1 MNKTNKT
8 LNSIDFFS
16 KKKNNNKIFNFFKI
30 YKGTNFPPFLK
41 KNFGSIP
48 TKNESFLFKLTKN
61 QKFLYNSKSEYFDK
75 NYLKNKGYLIK
86 GDNIQYIFNDFQST
100 NYSSEEYTNN
110 NQSFNN
116 ILINNIINQKN
127 NNNIKNI
134 KKNNPKKIIERF
146 DDNFYR
152 NEENKK
158 YFPCPC
164 DYDPYNSDKSYI
176 YRYNSLFKKK
186 NNFSINRFN
195 DLYNPK
201 TLEKKENN
209 IKKSKSSK
217 NIFFGKEK
225 KFCKFN
231 SPFPINFDEDKIGPG
246 LFNFPSSFKIPNKNK
261 PSYFFLT
268 GSKKDENKDLESKYI
283 QKDDSPKIKEDKNF
297 IQIKEKI
304 KMLNYNKNIQQQIN
318 LLLKKEEENE
328 KINKERKRKIIEIKE
343 LNNYCFNFEK
353 NDKKGFTF
361 TKIKKGLNFPNYHI
375 PGPCYYNFKNILDSI
390 KPKKNF
396 HSNIKNIWI

>member
-16 KKKNNNKIFNFFKI
+16 NKKKNKIFNFFKI

-100 NYSSEEYTNN
+100 NYSSEEITSN

-158 YFPCPC
+158 YFPGPC

-268 GSKKDENKDLESKYI
+268 GSKKDENNDLESKYI